1 MVTLSPLFN
10 LNRKFSIMKNE
21 AIEALRLFKE
31 QLNQQ
36 PTQVDIE
43 SLRYPPREHREIKPI
58 EVQEQ
63 PPSKQKGV
71 NFNYPDHIKPL
82 KDRIMS
88 ALSNGNRTAE
98 AVANYCKEPD
108 VKLVNLQ
115 LGRWVSRG
123 LIGRQTNPQSG
134 ITRFYPFEEAKK
146 RGILQKPAPIN
157 RKKAK
162 AYTTFDKPVKFV
174 KPKSLE
180 KWNAAKDTRQMDLFD
195 NPPSLYT
202 AEFLEKRVVEWQK
215 EARKLANEN
224 EDLKQKLSDAQMK
237 LIEARQ
243 TRDVTS
249 EVTEVMKE
257 VMDLR
262 ATVAYLESKLFG
274 GK

>member
-1 MVTLSPLFN
+1 
-10 LNRKFSIMKNE
+10 MKNE

-43 SLRYPPREHREIKPI
+43 SLRYPPRQLVVREIQPV
-58 EVQEQ
+58 EEQEQ

-88 ALSNGNRTAE
+88 ALNNGNRTAE
-98 AVANYCKEPD
+98 AVANYCKVED

-180 KWNAAKDTRQMDLFD
+180 KWNAAKDTRQMDLFVEA
-195 NPPSLYT
+195 PPKVNKDQTYI
-202 AEFLEKRVVEWQK
+202 AFLENRMTAWQA
-215 EARKLANEN
+215 EARKQAHEI
-224 EDLKQKLSDAQMK
+224 EDLKQKLSESEMK

>member
-31 QLNQQ
+31 QLNHQ

-43 SLRYPPREHREIKPI
+43 SLRYPPRQLVAR
-58 EVQEQ
+58 EVQPVEAS
-63 PPSKQKGV
+63 SKQKGV

-82 KDRIMS
+82 KDRILS

-98 AVANYCKEPD
+98 AVANYCKEPN

-134 ITRFYPFEEAKK
+134 ITRFYPCEEAKK
-146 RGILQKPAPIN
+146 RGILQNPAPIN
-157 RKKAK
+157 RGKKAK
-162 AYTTFDKPVKFV
+162 FIN
-174 KPKSLE
+174 PKSLG
-180 KWNAAKDTRQMDLFD
+180 KAVAKDPRQFDMFD

-202 AEFLEKRVVEWQK
+202 AEFLEKRVVEWQT
-215 EARKLANEN
+215 EARKQAQQISELQDALA
-224 EDLKQKLSDAQMK
+224 KAYG
-237 LIEARQ
+237 
-243 TRDVTS
+243 TRNVTS

>member
-1 MVTLSPLFN
+1 VQTP
-10 LNRKFSIMKNE
+10 
-21 AIEALRLFKE
+21 
-31 QLNQQ
+31 
-36 PTQVDIE
+36 PTQE
-43 SLRYPPREHREIKPI
+43 PKS
-58 EVQEQ
+58 
-63 PPSKQKGV
+63 
-71 NFNYPDHIKPL
+71 FNYPDHIKPL

-88 ALSNGNRTAE
+88 ALKNGARTADT
-98 AVANYCKEPD
+98 VAKYCKED
-108 VKLVNLQ
+108 NVKLVNLQ

-123 LIGRQTNPQSG
+123 MIGKHTNPQSG
-134 ITRFYPFEEAKK
+134 ITRFYPYDEAKS

-157 RKKAK
+157 RKK
-162 AYTTFDKPVKFV
+162 TKFI

-180 KWNAAKDTRQMDLFD
+180 KAVAKDPRQLDMFET
-195 NPPSLYT
+195 PPSLYT

-224 EDLKQKLSDAQMK
+224 EELKAKLSEAQVQ
-237 LIEARQ
+237 LIEVRQ

-274 GK
+274 SK

>member
-1 MVTLSPLFN
+1 
-10 LNRKFSIMKNE
+10 MKNE

-31 QLNQQ
+31 QLNHQ

-43 SLRYPPREHREIKPI
+43 SLRYPPRQLVVREVQPV
-58 EVQEQ
+58 EEQEQ

-98 AVANYCKEPD
+98 AVANYCKESD

-123 LIGRQTNPQSG
+123 MIGRQTNPQSG

-157 RKKAK
+157 RKKA
-162 AYTTFDKPVKFV
+162 KFV

-202 AEFLEKRVVEWQK
+202 AEFLEKRVVEWQT
-215 EARKLANEN
+215 EARKQAHQISELQDALAKAYE
-224 EDLKQKLSDAQMK
+224 
-237 LIEARQ
+237 
-243 TRDVTS
+243 TRNVTS